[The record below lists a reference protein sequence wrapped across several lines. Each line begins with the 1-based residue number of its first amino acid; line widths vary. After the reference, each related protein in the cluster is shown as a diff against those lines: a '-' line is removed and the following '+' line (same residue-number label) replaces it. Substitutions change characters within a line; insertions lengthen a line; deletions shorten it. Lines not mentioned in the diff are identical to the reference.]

1 MFKRTLLFTS
11 ILISTQA
18 AASNDQLQEVTIIGS
33 AEDAMQLPGSAHV
46 VSEAELEKFAYTDIN
61 RMVRQVPG
69 VYLQEEDGFGLRPNI
84 GIRGSGSERSDK
96 ITLLEDGVLMAPAP
110 YSAPAAY
117 YFPTA
122 GRMHRIEILK
132 GASILRQGPATV
144 GGVVNLISTPI
155 PSQTSAEINL
165 ETGDFST
172 HNLNASYGTR
182 SAHWG
187 MLLETQ
193 QLQSDGFK
201 KIDRSN
207 QDSGFEVEDYLA
219 KFTVN
224 TAGDSSFYQQLDL
237 KIQYS
242 EELSNETYVGLTDR
256 DFRDTSNRR
265 YGLTANDQMDTRHS
279 SISARHL
286 VQLNDQITLTTTAY
300 QNRFKRDWFKVD
312 KIDGSSFGSLID
324 AANIGDVSAQSILN
338 GDTDA
343 EISIKHNAREY
354 TSQGLQSVA
363 EWSVSSHQMELGIR
377 YHEDDVDRFQPS
389 EVFQQSSGNL
399 VFDRITSPSSSNNR
413 IEEAEAL
420 AIHFMDT
427 WQASAQLDVTMGL
440 RHEDI
445 DTRQLRYSDPQRS
458 TRTLT
463 ANNSVSE
470 TLWSL
475 GATYDLTP
483 NWQVLAGVH
492 TGFAPASA
500 GSSDNVE
507 PEKSQNY
514 EAGFR
519 YQSDAFNSSVIGFFS
534 DYESTVL
541 NCSQAFPCGQQSS
554 GSQSLGQSEIAGV
567 ELMLE
572 TRLYNSGSVQV
583 PLMVSFTHTDAEITD
598 AESNDSLQA
607 GDVLRYVPENVLS
620 TQVGIN
626 YGDSLSVYVNA
637 NYVSE
642 MCHNNECDRPGIN
655 DTLLETDE
663 TLIFDLV
670 GHYNINDNTR
680 LYIKIDNI
688 LDEQEI
694 VARSPGGAR
703 PSKPRAA
710 SVGVNFQF

>member
-1 MFKRTLLFTS
+1 MYKRTLLFTS
-11 ILISTQA
+11 ILLSTQV

-122 GRMHRIEILK
+122 GRMSRIEILK

-155 PSQTSAEINL
+155 PSQTTAEVNL

-182 SAHWG
+182 STNWG
-187 MLLETQ
+187 LLLETQ

-201 KIDRSN
+201 TIDRSN
-207 QDSGFEVEDYLA
+207 QDSGFEIEDYLA

-224 TAGDSSFYQQLDL
+224 TAGDSSLYQQLDL
-237 KIQYS
+237 KLQYS
-242 EELSNETYVGLTDR
+242 EELSNETYVGLTDS
-256 DFRDTSNRR
+256 DFQVASNRR

-279 SISARHL
+279 SVSARHL

-312 KIDGSSFGSLID
+312 KIDGASFGSLID
-324 AANIGDVSAQSILN
+324 AANIGDASAQSILAGN
-338 GDTDA
+338 TDT

-363 EWSVSSHQMELGIR
+363 EWSVSSHQLELGIR

-389 EVFQQSSGNL
+389 EVFQQTSGSL
-399 VFDRITSPSSSNNR
+399 VFDRITPPNASNNR
-413 IEEAEAL
+413 VEEAEAL

-427 WQASAQLDVTMGL
+427 WQASAQLDITMGL

-458 TRTLT
+458 SRTLT

-475 GATYDLTP
+475 GATYDLNP
-483 NWQVLAGVH
+483 NWQVLAGIH

-519 YQSDAFNSSVIGFFS
+519 YQSDLLNSSVIGFFS

-572 TRLYNSGSVQV
+572 TRLYDSGSVQI
-583 PLMVSFTHTDAEITD
+583 PLMISFTHTDSEITD
-598 AESNDSLQA
+598 AESNNSLQT

-620 TQVGIN
+620 TQIGLN
-626 YGDSLSVYVNA
+626 YGDDLSVYLNA

-642 MCHNNECDRPGIN
+642 MCHNNECSRSGIDDTFLKTD
-655 DTLLETDE
+655 DTLM
-663 TLIFDLV
+663 FDLV
-670 GHYNINDNTR
+670 GHYRVTESTR
-680 LYIKIDNI
+680 LYVKIDNL

-710 SVGVNFQF
+710 SLGVNFQF

>member
-11 ILISTQA
+11 IVISTQA
-18 AASNDQLQEVTIIGS
+18 LANPDQLQEVTIIGS
-33 AEDAMQLPGSAHV
+33 TEDAMALPGSAHV
-46 VSEAELEKFAYTDIN
+46 VSEIELEKFAYTDIN

-96 ITLLEDGVLMAPAP
+96 ITLLEDGILMAPAP

-122 GRMHRIEILK
+122 GRMNRIEVLK

-144 GGVVNLISTPI
+144 GGVVNLISTPV
-155 PSQTSAEINL
+155 PGENTAEINL

-172 HNLNASYGTR
+172 HNLHASYGKR
-182 SAHWG
+182 STNWG
-187 MLLETQ
+187 LLLETQ

-201 KIDRSN
+201 KVDRSR
-207 QDSGFEVEDYLA
+207 QDTGFEIEDYLVKLTA
-219 KFTVN
+219 N
-224 TAGDSSFYQQLDL
+224 TSPEHSIYQQFDL
-237 KIQYS
+237 KLQYS
-242 EELSNETYVGLTDR
+242 EELSNETYVGLTDS
-256 DFRDTSNRR
+256 DFSNASTRR

-279 SISARHL
+279 TISARHL
-286 VQLNDQITLTTTAY
+286 LQLNDQVEITTTAY

-312 KIDGSSFGSLID
+312 QIDGSSYGNLID
-324 AANIGDVSAQSILN
+324 AANTGDVLAQSILD

-354 TSQGLQSVA
+354 TSQGLQSVVK
-363 EWSVSSHQMELGIR
+363 WSLSSHQMEVGIR
-377 YHEDDVDRFQPS
+377 YHQDDVDRFQPS
-389 EVFQQSSGNL
+389 EIFQQTKGSL

-420 AIHFMDT
+420 AIHVMDN
-427 WQASAQLDVTMGL
+427 WQASDQLTVTMGL

-445 DTRQLRYSDPQRS
+445 DTQQLRYSDPQRS
-458 TRTLT
+458 ASTRT
-463 ANNSVSE
+463 ARNNVTE

-475 GATYDLTP
+475 GATYDLNA
-483 NWQVLAGVH
+483 NWQVLGGVH

-500 GSSDNVE
+500 GSNDNVE

-514 EAGFR
+514 EAGIR
-519 YQSDAFNSSVIGFFS
+519 YQSGKLNGSLIGFFS
-534 DYESTVL
+534 DYESTIL
-541 NCSQAFPCGQQSS
+541 NCSQAFPCGQQTT
-554 GSQSLGQSEIAGV
+554 GSQSLGQSEITGI
-567 ELMLE
+567 ELSFD
-572 TRLYNSGSVQV
+572 TRLYQSTSVEV
-583 PLMVSFTHTDAEITD
+583 PLMVNFTHTSAEITD
-598 AESNDSLQA
+598 AESNGSLKA

-620 TQVGIN
+620 AQLGFI
-626 YGDSLSVYVNA
+626 YGDSLSMYLNA

-642 MCHNNECDRPGIN
+642 MCHNNQCDRPGV
-655 DTLLETDE
+655 DDTFLKTDATLL
-663 TLIFDLV
+663 FDLV
-670 GHYNINDNTR
+670 GHYNVSENTR
-680 LYIKIDNI
+680 FYVKIDNL
-688 LDEQEI
+688 LDQQKI

-710 SVGVNFQF
+710 SLGVNFQF

>member
-155 PSQTSAEINL
+155 PSQTSAEVNL

-286 VQLNDQITLTTTAY
+286 LQLNDQITLTTTAY

-598 AESNDSLQA
+598 AESNDSLHA

-626 YGDSLSVYVNA
+626 YGDSLSVYLNA
-637 NYVSE
+637 NYVSA
-642 MCHNNECDRPGIN
+642 MCHNNECDRPGID
-655 DTLLETDE
+655 DTFLETDE

-670 GHYNINDNTR
+670 GHYSVNENTR
-680 LYIKIDNI
+680 LYVKIDN
-688 LDEQEI
+688 LLNEQEI

>member
-11 ILISTQA
+11 ITLSTQA
-18 AASNDQLQEVTIIGS
+18 LANPEQLQEVTIIGN
-33 AEDAMQLPGSAHV
+33 AQDAMQLPGSAHV
-46 VSEAELEKFAYTDIN
+46 ISEAELEKFSYTDIN

-84 GIRGSGSERSDK
+84 GIRGTGSERSDK

-122 GRMHRIEILK
+122 GRMNRIEVLK

-155 PSQTSAEINL
+155 PSQNMAEINL

-172 HNLNASYGTR
+172 HNLNASYGARAT
-182 SAHWG
+182 HWG

-201 KIDRSN
+201 KIDRSTR
-207 QDSGFEVEDYLA
+207 DGGFEIEDYLA
-219 KFTVN
+219 KFTLN
-224 TAGDSSFYQQLDL
+224 TGSDSALYQQLDL
-237 KIQYS
+237 KLQYS
-242 EELSNETYVGLTDR
+242 EELSNETYVGLTDA

-265 YGLTANDQMDTRHS
+265 YGLTAEDQMDTRHS
-279 SISARHL
+279 TVSARHL
-286 VQLNDQITLTTTAY
+286 LQINEQMAITTTAY

-312 KIDGSSFGSLID
+312 KIDGASFGSLID
-324 AANIGDVSAQSILN
+324 AANAGDPSAQSILD
-338 GDTDA
+338 GQSDA

-354 TSQGLQSVA
+354 TSEGLQSVA
-363 EWSVSSHQMELGIR
+363 EWAVSAHQLEVGVR
-377 YHEDDVDRFQPS
+377 YHRDNVDRFQPS
-389 EVFQQSSGNL
+389 EVFQQSNGNL
-399 VFDRITSPSSSNNR
+399 VFDRISAPSASNNR
-413 IEEAEAL
+413 VEEAEAL
-420 AIHFMDT
+420 AIHLMDT
-427 WQASAQLDVTMGL
+427 WQASEQLNVTIGL

-463 ANNSVSE
+463 AENNVRE

-475 GATYDLTP
+475 GATYDINA
-483 NWQVLAGVH
+483 NWQVLGGIH

-500 GSSDNVE
+500 GASDNVE

-514 EAGFR
+514 EAGIR
-519 YQSDAFNSSVIGFFS
+519 YQSAVLNSSVIAFFS

-541 NCSQAFPCGQQSS
+541 NCSQAFPCGEQTS
-554 GSQSLGQSEIAGV
+554 GSQSLGMSEVTG
-567 ELMLE
+567 LE
-572 TRLYNSGSVQV
+572 MTLDTRLYDSASVQV
-583 PLMVSFTHTDAEITD
+583 PLVLSFTHTDAEITD
-598 AESNDSLQA
+598 PKNNDSLQA
-607 GDVLRYVPENVLS
+607 GDVMRYVPENVLS
-620 TQVGIN
+620 AQLGLI
-626 YGDSLSVYVNA
+626 YDESLSLYLNA
-637 NYVSE
+637 SYVSE
-642 MCHNNECDRPGIN
+642 MCHNNQCDRPGI
-655 DTLLETDE
+655 DTSFLETDDS
-663 TLIFDLV
+663 LIFDLV
-670 GHYNINDNTR
+670 GHYNVNNNTR
-680 LYIKIDNI
+680 LYVKIDNL